1 MALPIRRG
9 RRAKTSQ
16 KVPIARR
23 SGTCCVPTSCFVAS
37 NKALQT
43 LGDRIREA
51 RKSTGL
57 SQEELA
63 LQADIDRSFMGQVE
77 RGQRNISVLTLL
89 RVARVLDIN
98 LGSML
103 DGLGGVG
110 VALAEGVT
118 PYRAKKPR
126 SKASKSKGRGGKG
139 R

>member
-1 MALPIRRG
+1 MPACG
-9 RRAKTSQ
+9 
-16 KVPIARR
+16 
-23 SGTCCVPTSCFVAS
+23 FVAS

-98 LGSML
+98 LGSLL

-110 VALAEGVT
+110 SALADGVT
-118 PYRAKKPR
+118 AYKAKKP
-126 SKASKSKGRGGKG
+126 KSKGATAKSRGGKA

>member
-1 MALPIRRG
+1 MPI
-9 RRAKTSQ
+9 
-16 KVPIARR
+16 VRR
-23 SGTCCVPTSCFVAS
+23 SGTRCVPSSAPVAS
-37 NKALQT
+37 DKALQT

-51 RKSTGL
+51 RKATGL

-98 LGSML
+98 LGSLL

-110 VALAEGVT
+110 SALADGVT
-118 PYRAKKPR
+118 DYKAKKPR
-126 SKASKSKGRGGKG
+126 AKGLTRRGRVGKG

>member
-1 MALPIRRG
+1 MAN
-9 RRAKTSQ
+9 
-16 KVPIARR
+16 
-23 SGTCCVPTSCFVAS
+23 

-89 RVARVLDIN
+89 RMARVLDIN
-98 LGSML
+98 LGSLL

-110 VALAEGVT
+110 GALAEGVT
-118 PYRAKKPR
+118 AYRAKKP
-126 SKASKSKGRGGKG
+126 KSKGAAAKGKGKGGKG
-139 R
+139 A

>member
-1 MALPIRRG
+1 M
-9 RRAKTSQ
+9 
-16 KVPIARR
+16 
-23 SGTCCVPTSCFVAS
+23 AS

-103 DGLGGVG
+103 DGLGGIG
-110 VALAEGVT
+110 VALAEGTT
-118 PYRAKKPR
+118 PYRTKKPKA
-126 SKASKSKGRGGKG
+126 KASTAKGRGGKG

>member
-1 MALPIRRG
+1 
-9 RRAKTSQ
+9 
-16 KVPIARR
+16 
-23 SGTCCVPTSCFVAS
+23 VAS

>member
-1 MALPIRRG
+1 M
-9 RRAKTSQ
+9 
-16 KVPIARR
+16 
-23 SGTCCVPTSCFVAS
+23 VAS
-37 NKALQT
+37 DKALQT

-51 RKSTGL
+51 RKVTGL

-98 LGSML
+98 LGSLL

-110 VALAEGVT
+110 GALADGVT
-118 PYRAKKPR
+118 DYKAKKPR
-126 SKASKSKGRGGKG
+126 AKGLTRRGRVGKAR
-139 R
+139 

>member
-1 MALPIRRG
+1 
-9 RRAKTSQ
+9 
-16 KVPIARR
+16 
-23 SGTCCVPTSCFVAS
+23 VAN

-89 RVARVLDIN
+89 RMARVLDIN
-98 LGSML
+98 LGSLL

-110 VALAEGVT
+110 GALAEGVT
-118 PYRAKKPR
+118 AYRAKKP
-126 SKASKSKGRGGKG
+126 KSKGAAAKGKGKGGKG
-139 R
+139 A